1 MGARWRQCGT
11 RVIAAAMAAAL
22 VAAWGAL
29 PALGQDSGNHW
40 DVLAG
45 RETDDHAIQGQAF
58 FPMVI
63 TVAAGDTVRWALGG
77 QYSHTVT
84 FLSRQPGPIS
94 PLVTPDGRSVVNPLL
109 EYAQGGTTYDGTRYT
124 NSGIL
129 SPRASTYELTFS
141 TPGVYPYVC
150 LLHRGMEGTVVVVPT
165 SSQPPMTP
173 AEYTA
178 LGEREWSVVR
188 ERGEGLAQS
197 APVVTEPVP
206 GATNYYI
213 SSGFGANEA
222 SVLRFLPQEL
232 VIHVGDTVT
241 WVQSD
246 PQEMHTVTFGDDTAP
261 TSLTTTETAVLGP
274 PVTVLDPQATQP
286 QGGPV
291 HRGVGYYNSGIM
303 QPFARYTLT
312 FLQPGTYS
320 YVCLRHASLG
330 QVGTIV
336 VQPQE
341 ASPGGS

>member
-1 MGARWRQCGT
+1 MGARLRHGMKRLT
-11 RVIAAAMAAAL
+11 SALVAAAL
-22 VAAWGAL
+22 VAAWGGV
-29 PALGQDSGNHW
+29 PARGQDSGNRW
-40 DVLAG
+40 EVLAG

-63 TVAAGDTVRWALGG
+63 TIVAGDTVRWTLGG

-84 FLSRQPGPIS
+84 FLSRQAGPIN
-94 PLVTPDGRSVVNPLL
+94 PLVTPDGRSIINPLL
-109 EYAQGGTTYDGTRYT
+109 EYAQGGTTYDGSRYA

-129 SPRASTYELTFS
+129 GPRANSYDLTFS

-150 LLHRGMEGTVVVVPT
+150 LLHRGMDATVVVLP
-165 SSQPPMTP
+165 SGSQPPKT
-173 AEYTA
+173 TA
-178 LGEREWSVVR
+178 GYRAQGEREWTVVR
-188 ERGEGLAQS
+188 ERGEALAQS
-197 APVVTEPVP
+197 APTVTEPLP
-206 GATNYYI
+206 GDAVNYYI

-222 SVLRFLPQEL
+222 SVMRFLPQEL

-246 PQEMHTVTFGDDTAP
+246 PQEMHTVTFADADAP
-261 TSLTTTETAVLGP
+261 PALTSVETPPLGP

-320 YVCLRHASLG
+320 YVCIPHASLG
-330 QVGTIV
+330 QIGTIV
-336 VQPQE
+336 VQP
-341 ASPGGS
+341 